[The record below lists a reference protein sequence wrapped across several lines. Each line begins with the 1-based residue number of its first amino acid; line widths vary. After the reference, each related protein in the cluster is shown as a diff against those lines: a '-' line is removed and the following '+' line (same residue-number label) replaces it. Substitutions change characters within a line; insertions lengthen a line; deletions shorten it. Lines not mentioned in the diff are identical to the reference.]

1 MSIPKWRFPLLSG
14 EAEGEEGEWTD
25 VDSLLFGIYLLT
37 SNCTE
42 NSAVVRFYF
51 NWITLQCFFGVTLL
65 PKQKKSCRM
74 VEAHLTHL
82 IGNLFL
88 LTWCLHINE
97 NFHVLFVEKI
107 PISSIYY
114 YCLWIGLWHPVYG
127 LLLAWNSSTISF
139 SPGHLPDLCKCLMF
153 DPYPWEIPLI
163 HVMATLHYC
172 SIIKDL

>member
-1 MSIPKWRFPLLSG
+1 MLILYSLGFICWHQTVLRIQLLLGFILIELHCNASL
-14 EAEGEEGEWTD
+14 EWHY
-25 VDSLLFGIYLLT
+25 SL
-37 SNCTE
+37 
-42 NSAVVRFYF
+42 
-51 NWITLQCFFGVTLL
+51 
-65 PKQKKSCRM
+65 KKKKSCRM

-139 SPGHLPDLCKCLMF
+139 SPGHLPDLCKCLTF